1 MYYLPI
7 LFLFSILNS
16 VSARSGEV
24 VMQEPQSADQI
35 DNVRFLVQ
43 TYTDMGK
50 TIIYKNR
57 TAWDSMSTEKY
68 EEYDAVIIA
77 HTEQRCPSHDP
88 DTYYD
93 PFSNYEN
100 WGPAVRNGN
109 SIILGSNNIKPYYFT
124 DPVDKVMI
132 HGAALFSV
140 SNGVKTG
147 AYISFGRI
155 YRECTELGSTW
166 LNFAFGIEETQ
177 EDRFEILWNLGNAK
191 IWNRINAALPTI
203 HPALKNIT
211 SDTFDESRFGEAQT
225 LFANNPSEFTAYAH
239 SWPNNYYPFILF
251 KESWTSSP
259 THSPTSFPSIDKLTP
274 YYARDAFYARDVI
287 DFNWP
292 TRSPTPVQDPCK
304 NNATFFANA
313 NETKTCDWIANL
325 GQRNKE
331 KFCSKWNIKKQC
343 PESCDLCNK
352 SSPTTAPSARPTELP
367 TQWMPTKSPT
377 GIPTRMSSQKASE
390 RPTDYPSTKRRTE
403 SPTQLPS
410 HDLSKN
416 PSYSPSTRPTQVPSQ
431 KVSKRPTDYPTA
443 RPTESPTQ
451 LPTKGPSKKPS
462 YSPTTRCTQVPSQ
475 KPSERP
481 TKSPT
486 LWPTYS
492 PTQLPTDE
500 PSKTPSYSPFT
511 KPTQVPSQKAS
522 ERPTKSPA
530 VWPTD
535 SPSQL
540 PTDGPSTAS
549 SYSPSTKP
557 TQVSSQKTSKRPTEY
572 PSKRPT
578 LFPTKSPTQVAS
590 NKPTKLLIVF
600 PTKGPTQKI
609 GKRVKKAKHH
619 SENGRRASKPQ
630 KKRGDK
636 RHGKKRKKENKE

>member
-1 MYYLPI
+1 
-7 LFLFSILNS
+7 
-16 VSARSGEV
+16 
-24 VMQEPQSADQI
+24 MQEPQSADQI

-325 GQRNKE
+325 GPLNQEKFCSKLNIQKQCPESCGIDCEISTPSLSPSASCQNNATFFANANETKTCDWIANLGQRNKE

-343 PESCDLCNK
+343 PESCDLAINQARPQPLLRVQPSYPLNGCRPSHPLGFPPACHRKRHLSVQPTILLRKDELSLQPSCHLMIFLKIRLIPHPQDLLKCLHKKYLSAQPTILRLGQPNLRPSCLLRVLRRNRLIPQQRDVLKCLHK
-352 SSPTTAPSARPTELP
+352 SHLSARLSLLRFGRLILRPSCLLTSHRRHHL
-367 TQWMPTKSPT
+367 
-377 GIPTRMSSQKASE
+377 ILHSQ
-390 RPTDYPSTKRRTE
+390 
-403 SPTQLPS
+403 
-410 HDLSKN
+410 N
-416 PSYSPSTRPTQVPSQ
+416 
-431 KVSKRPTDYPTA
+431 
-443 RPTESPTQ
+443 
-451 LPTKGPSKKPS
+451 
-462 YSPTTRCTQVPSQ
+462 
-475 KPSERP
+475 
-481 TKSPT
+481 
-486 LWPTYS
+486 
-492 PTQLPTDE
+492 
-500 PSKTPSYSPFT
+500 
-511 KPTQVPSQKAS
+511 
-522 ERPTKSPA
+522 
-530 VWPTD
+530 
-535 SPSQL
+535 
-540 PTDGPSTAS
+540 
-549 SYSPSTKP
+549 
-557 TQVSSQKTSKRPTEY
+557 
-572 PSKRPT
+572 
-578 LFPTKSPTQVAS
+578 
-590 NKPTKLLIVF
+590 LL
-600 PTKGPTQKI
+600 KC
-609 GKRVKKAKHH
+609 HH
-619 SENGRRASKPQ
+619 
-630 KKRGDK
+630 K
-636 RHGKKRKKENKE
+636 RHPSVQPSLLRFGRPILRPSCLLMDRRRHRLILHPQNLPKCHHKRHPSVRPSIHQNVQHYSQPSLQLKWLQTNLQSF